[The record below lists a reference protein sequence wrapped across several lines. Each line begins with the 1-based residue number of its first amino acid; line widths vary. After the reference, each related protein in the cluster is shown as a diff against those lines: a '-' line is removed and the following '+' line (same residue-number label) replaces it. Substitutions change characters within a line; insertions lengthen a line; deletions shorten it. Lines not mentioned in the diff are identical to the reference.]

1 MKNTDKIQNWYYVI
15 IQEPGTPSEQF
26 VGFTDDKASE
36 KFLPAFK
43 TQQDAKACF
52 SLMPKDIFNQKYELQ
67 AIIEE
72 DLLNLAAEYGHKIYL
87 LDEKGS
93 ILNHLN

>member
-1 MKNTDKIQNWYYVI
+1 MENKKTIENWYYVI
-15 IQEPGTPSEQF
+15 VQDPDTSAEQF
-26 VGFTDDKASE
+26 VGFAQEDTNE

-43 TQQDAKACF
+43 TKQDAEACF
-52 SLMPKDIFNQKYELQ
+52 MLMPKDIFNGRYDTH

-72 DLLNLAAEYGHKIYL
+72 DLLGAAAENGHKIYL

-93 ILNHLN
+93 LLKPLN